1 MGKRDEMT
9 LGAVMRVNLEG
20 FETAF
25 MSLKKAEFSFYSVSS
40 LGGIRD
46 ALTQVL
52 EVSSMRDV
60 SLRGREGC
68 GLFNMNCASD
78 SEE

>member
-1 MGKRDEMT
+1 M
-9 LGAVMRVNLEG
+9 
-20 FETAF
+20 
-25 MSLKKAEFSFYSVSS
+25 SS

-60 SLRGREGC
+60 SLRGREGY